1 MAKVLI
7 PVNPNSGLD
16 LNQDGKVTVDELV
29 RSALLIFIALNVLL
43 GALIVGGWLL
53 VTGKFPPW
61 RIMGIIPL
69 LAAILTATLLLW
81 RMTRYERQEREDRR
95 ELEFKREKER
105 WEFDQAR
112 GISQEAGATTMTQAQ
127 IDMAAEQII
136 ARYYTGKE
144 WSREACEKDGVM
156 GSELWNEANKL
167 LRERGIRRGRSRDL
181 EPETYAKA
189 WGIYC
194 KAKLEANRHK
204 MGSAN
209 DDWREAG

>member
-127 IDMAAEQII
+127 IDAAADQII
-136 ARYYTGKE
+136 ARYYAGRG

-156 GSELWNEANKL
+156 SAELWNEANKL
-167 LRERGIRRGRSRDL
+167 LRERRIRRGRSRGL
-181 EPETYAKA
+181 EPATYADA
-189 WGIYC
+189 WGMYC
-194 KAKLEANRHK
+194 AAKLKANRHK